1 MEALEAVFTEP
12 MNPVITLVNSTFEA
26 MKPKDE
32 PVESKNTVSDE
43 EIEWLKDS
51 IYLINNTTDFTK
63 LTEAELKEKQW
74 FFLLH

>member
-1 MEALEAVFTEP
+1 MEGLEVVFTEP
-12 MNPVITLVNSTFEA
+12 MNPVTTLVNSTFEA